1 MATESD
7 IYNIYID
14 EAGDEGFKFDG
25 RRGHGSS
32 DFFVL
37 SALIVKKKDDI
48 NLAHIVN
55 EIKTILNYQPKD
67 MESPLHFY
75 KLAHE
80 KRKVCVSKL
89 VNFKY
94 FYSITIVF
102 NKKELHKVFE
112 HKQILYN
119 YACKLLLE
127 RIIIFLKSQN
137 SNANLIF
144 EHRRNTKYEDLLSYI
159 SKTLSHKDKYVL
171 SAKALTKAQSK
182 CLQLADIIAS
192 STYKAFEP
200 NQYDGDI
207 ESSYIESLCH
217 NIYAHQGRILGYG
230 LKIFP
235 QDMPLI
241 EQEKYEW
248 LNKLLHSGLK
258 K

>member
-1 MATESD
+1 MENEFA

-25 RRGHGSS
+25 RFGHGSS

-37 SALIVKKKDDI
+37 SALIVNKKNDI
-48 NLAHIVN
+48 ELAHIVN
-55 EIKTILNYQPKD
+55 EIKTILHYQRKD

-75 KLAHE
+75 KLSHE

-89 VNFKY
+89 LHFKH
-94 FYSITIVF
+94 FSSITIVF
-102 NKKELHKVFE
+102 NKKELHKIFE
-112 HKQILYN
+112 QKQILYN

-127 RIIIFLKSQN
+127 RIIIFLKSKN

-159 SKTLSHKDKYVL
+159 NKALSHKDKYIL
-171 SAKALTKAQSK
+171 SVKALTKAQSK

-207 ESSYIESLCH
+207 EYSYIASLYQ
-217 NIYAHQGRILGYG
+217 NIYAHQGKILGYG

-235 QDMPLI
+235 QDTPLI

-248 LNKLLHSGLK
+248 LNKLLHLGLK